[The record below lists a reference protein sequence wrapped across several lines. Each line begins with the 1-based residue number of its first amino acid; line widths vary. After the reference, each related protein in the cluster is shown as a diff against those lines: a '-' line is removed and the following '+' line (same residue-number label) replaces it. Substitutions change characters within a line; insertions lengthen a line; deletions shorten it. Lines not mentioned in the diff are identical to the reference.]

1 MIDMYYRGYI
11 LIRLKVIGTEWRVVK
26 KLIDLKSSDQDE
38 DWKITYATPVYGGW
52 DVIVECSFSKLKDL
66 DKIVTYCRVDN
77 DLSQWI
83 EETTTLMGSKNDYPD

>member
-52 DVIVECSFSKLKDL
+52 DVMVECSFSKLKDL
-66 DKIVTYCRVDN
+66 DKIVTFCRVDN

>member
-1 MIDMYYRGYI
+1 MYYRGYI
-11 LIRLKVIGTEWRVVK
+11 LIRLKVIGTEWEVVK
-26 KLIDLKSSDQDE
+26 KLTNLKSSDQDE

-83 EETTTLMGSKNDYPD
+83 EETTTLMGSKNDYPA

>member
-38 DWKITYATPVYGGW
+38 DWKITYGTPVYGGW
-52 DVIVECSFSKLKDL
+52 DLVAECNFTKLQEL
-66 DKIVTYCRVDN
+66 DKILAYIRVDD
-77 DLSQWI
+77 DLSKWI
-83 EETTTLMGSKNDYPD
+83 EETTTLVSSKPDYPK

>member
-1 MIDMYYRGYI
+1 MMVMYYRGYI
-11 LIRLKVIGTEWRVVK
+11 LIRLKVIGTEWEVVK
-26 KLIDLKSSDQDE
+26 KLSNLKSSDQDE

-83 EETTTLMGSKNDYPD
+83 EETTTLMGSKNDYPA

>member
-52 DVIVECSFSKLKDL
+52 DVMVECSFSKLKDL